1 MPSPKSMLYP
11 SYLNLYQNGEL
22 AKRVNLARNLLK
34 SCCICPRKCKVNRAK
49 NEKGACS
56 TGLKPKVSS
65 YFLHHGEEPPISAT
79 SGSGAIFF
87 TYCNLKCVYC
97 QNYKL
102 SQEGEGREVEPAEL
116 AEFMLKLQ
124 QQGAHNINLVTPT
137 HVMPQILESLLI
149 AIKGGLNLPLVYNT
163 GGYELASIIKL
174 LKAIVD
180 IYLPDMRYADAF
192 EAEKYSAAPNYP
204 LFNQEA
210 VKEMFRQV
218 GNAQINKKGIIE
230 KGLIIRHLVLPNH
243 IAGSEKVFSF
253 IKNELSS
260 QCYIS
265 LMSQYFPCYKAGEFA
280 LINRR
285 ISYEEYQEA
294 INSMTK
300 LGLTSGWLQESRGL
314 ARFAGL
320 NIKPNI

>member
-1 MPSPKSMLYP
+1 MPNPKSMLYP

-22 AKRVNLARNLLK
+22 SKRVNFARNLLK
-34 SCCICPRKCKVNRAK
+34 SCSICPRKCKVNRAN

-56 TGLKPKVSS
+56 TGLKTKVSS

-124 QQGAHNINLVTPT
+124 RQGAHNINFVTPT

-174 LKAIVD
+174 LDGIVD
-180 IYLPDMRYADAF
+180 IYLPDMRYADSF
-192 EAEKYSAAPNYP
+192 EAKKYSSAPDYP
-204 LFNQEA
+204 LFNQKA
-210 VKEMFRQV
+210 VKEMHRQV
-218 GNAQINKKGIIE
+218 GDAQINAEGVIT
-230 KGLIIRHLVLPNH
+230 KGLIIRHLVLPDN
-243 IAGSEKVFSF
+243 IAGTEQILTF
-253 IKNELSS
+253 IKNEISS
-260 QCYIS
+260 TCHIS
-265 LMSQYFPCYKAGEFA
+265 LMSQYFPCYKAAEFA

-300 LGLTSGWLQESRGL
+300 LGLTSGWIQESRGL